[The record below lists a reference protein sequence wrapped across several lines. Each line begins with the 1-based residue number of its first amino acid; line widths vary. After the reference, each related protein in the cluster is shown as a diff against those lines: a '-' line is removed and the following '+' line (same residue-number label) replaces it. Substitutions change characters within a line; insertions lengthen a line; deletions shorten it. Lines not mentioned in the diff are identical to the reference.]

1 MPFSF
6 LFLLCVH
13 PEVSCAKGPC
23 SEDLALAMGGATCC
37 NASTPANRRESRR
50 PTPSSSSRQIR
61 ARVLCQMGGIVL
73 LALLLGQGASGTK
86 AIACPT
92 LRILLSVTSSL
103 LPSPLGFHLLPPRV
117 RPQASHSLW
126 FFWSHFISVVLTPFL
141 TAISFLLFY
150 FLSVFA
156 VLIPLVL
163 PLTFLN
169 CSPRPGLLTLS
180 YQFYLFFTIAF
191 ITLCFLSTCFQ
202 RSLLYSSHG

>member
-37 NASTPANRRESRR
+37 NASTPANRWESRR

-61 ARVLCQMGGIVL
+61 ARVLCQVGGIVL

-86 AIACPT
+86 
-92 LRILLSVTSSL
+92 LLLV
-103 LPSPLGFHLLPPRV
+103 LPSGFCCQSLARSSPLLWVSISFPLGLGLTLF
-117 RPQASHSLW
+117 LW
-126 FFWSHFISVVLTPFL
+126 FFWSHFISVVLPPFL
-141 TAISFLLFY
+141 TAISFLLFH

-163 PLTFLN
+163 PFTFLN
-169 CSPRPGLLTLS
+169 CSPGLV
-180 YQFYLFFTIAF
+180 F
-191 ITLCFLSTCFQ
+191 
-202 RSLLYSSHG
+202 

>member
-37 NASTPANRRESRR
+37 NASTPANRWESRR

-61 ARVLCQMGGIVL
+61 ARVLCQVGGIVL

-86 AIACPT
+86 AIACPA

-103 LPSPLGFHLLPPRV
+103 LPSPLGLHLLPPRV
-117 RPQASHSLW
+117 RPHTL
-126 FFWSHFISVVLTPFL
+126 SVVLLVSFHLCSSPPFPHCHLLL
-141 TAISFLLFY
+141 TFSFLVRLCC
-150 FLSVFA
+150 
-156 VLIPLVL
+156 
-163 PLTFLN
+163 LN
-169 CSPRPGLLTLS
+169 PPCLAS
-180 YQFYLFFTIAF
+180 YVP
-191 ITLCFLSTCFQ
+191 
-202 RSLLYSSHG
+202 

>member
-73 LALLLGQGASGTK
+73 LALLLGQGTSGTK

-103 LPSPLGFHLLPPRV
+103 LPSPLGFHLLPPQV
-117 RPQASHSLW
+117 RPQASHSFCGSFGLILC
-126 FFWSHFISVVLTPFL
+126 SHTLCSSHPFPHCH
-141 TAISFLLFY
+141 LL
-150 FLSVFA
+150 
-156 VLIPLVL
+156 
-163 PLTFLN
+163 LTFLFLIHL
-169 CSPRPGLLTLS
+169 CS
-180 YQFYLFFTIAF
+180 
-191 ITLCFLSTCFQ
+191 
-202 RSLLYSSHG
+202 

>member
-37 NASTPANRRESRR
+37 NASTPTNRRESRC

-73 LALLLGQGASGTK
+73 LALFLGQGASGTK

-92 LRILLSVTSSL
+92 LRILLSVTNLL
-103 LPSPLGFHLLPPRV
+103 LPSPLGFHLLPSRV
-117 RPQASHSLW
+117 RPQASHSF

-141 TAISFLLFY
+141 TAISFLLFN
-150 FLSVFA
+150 FLSISA
-156 VLIPLVL
+156 ILIPLSCL
-163 PLTFLN
+163 LRSLTAL
-169 CSPRPGLLTLS
+169 PGLV
-180 YQFYLFFTIAF
+180 F
-191 ITLCFLSTCFQ
+191 
-202 RSLLYSSHG
+202 